1 MGREREI
8 ARIERQLAAGD
19 ESYPRVLQITGEAGI
34 GKTRLLVV
42 GVERAIDAGYVVL
55 NGRATEFDTD
65 EPYGVF
71 LDAFDHTFADRARDA
86 LNALA
91 AEERGELA
99 GVFPALAARTDADGP
114 APTAGGVG
122 GDRYRLHRA
131 VSALLDAFGDGMP
144 VLFAVDDLHWADP
157 ASVELLLYLLRRPP
171 SANLIVA
178 VTFRTRQLK
187 LATAAVLQQVQRDSG
202 GENIELS
209 PLTEEEVGMLL
220 SPQVSGP
227 SAARIY
233 RDSGG
238 NPFYLKELVRA
249 LDAGSS
255 TPALN
260 GGDPEH
266 VPATITAV
274 IANEVERLSRRARE
288 LVQAAAVLGE
298 VFEPELAREVIAMD
312 QAEAA
317 RALDELLDR
326 DLVLQARTP
335 ALFRFRHPIVRQAVY
350 ESAKGGWRREAH
362 ARAAAVLAER
372 GASASARARHLERS
386 ASLGDA
392 EAIAVLTQAGHAA
405 AARAPAAAAEWFGAA
420 MRLLPDNERPELR
433 LELTLAMA
441 VALGSAGQLTESRAA
456 FQEVLALLG
465 DEPIVRG
472 SAVAAAALIEHLLGK
487 HDEAQGL
494 VLAALA
500 DLDEDSPGAS
510 ELRLSIALGCFFSAD
525 WSGMRYWAQAVSRG
539 QRPSPVLEAGASA
552 ALALAEYGLGDIAT
566 AGALA
571 LRAAAVA
578 DGLNDA
584 EWAPQL
590 LSMCFLGW
598 VEYCVGRFDA
608 AERHISRAL
617 SVSRATG
624 QEHLAGAMLVVQAMS
639 NLAVGRTQLAEEQAD
654 TAIDTTLLSANHLFL
669 TWALT
674 VRCMVEIE
682 SGSPSAA
689 VRFGQKA
696 LQAGIQSRSPW
707 SSVAILYLAAAWLE
721 SGEPERFRQ
730 QLFAGQSMPRLPPL
744 LFYSVY
750 AYELLTRAELE
761 SHRADAARRWADE
774 AVAVSQKLGLDGPM
788 AEAQRAQAM
797 LALDAGAFAAAAQ
810 MARTS
815 AVHGERAV
823 QPTQAGRSH
832 LLAGVALGRAGDVD
846 AAIEELRRA
855 EELLAAHGATR
866 YRDQALRELRQL
878 GVYVGQP
885 REPTPPGADLGALSK
900 RELAIAALVHEGRT
914 NRQIADELSISTKTV
929 ENHLARIFRRLE
941 ISSRSQLATLVE
953 RSRGVAV

>member
-1 MGREREI
+1 VGRGREI
-8 ARIERQLAAGD
+8 ARIERELGAID

-34 GKTRLLVV
+34 GKTRLLAVS
-42 GVERAIDAGYVVL
+42 VERAGDEGYVVL
-55 NGRATEFDTD
+55 NGRATEFDSD

-71 LDAFDHTFADRARDA
+71 LDAFDHTFAERARDA

-91 AEERGELA
+91 DEERGELA
-99 GVFPALAARTDADGP
+99 GVFPALAARIAADGP
-114 APTAGGVG
+114 APVGGGVG

-131 VSALLDAFGDGMP
+131 VSALLDALGDGMP

-157 ASVELLLYLLRRPP
+157 ASAELLLYLLRRPP
-171 SANLIVA
+171 SANLVVA
-178 VTFRTRQLK
+178 VTFRPRQLK
-187 LATAAVLQQVQRDSG
+187 LATAAVLQQVQRDCG
-202 GENIELS
+202 GENIELA
-209 PLTEEEVGMLL
+209 PLTEEEAGMLL
-220 SPQVSGP
+220 PPQVSGA

-260 GGDPEH
+260 GSDPEH
-266 VPATITAV
+266 VPATVTAM

-288 LVQAAAVLGE
+288 LVQAAAVLGD

-326 DLVLQARTP
+326 DLLLQARTP

-386 ASLGDA
+386 ASLGDG

-420 MRLLPDNERPELR
+420 LRLLPDKERPDLR

-465 DEPIVRG
+465 DDPIVRG

-500 DLDEDSPGAS
+500 DLDEDSPGAP

-539 QRPSPVLEAGASA
+539 QLPSPALEAGASA
-552 ALALAEYGLGDIAT
+552 AHALAEYGLGNIAT

-571 LRAAAVA
+571 SRAAAVA
-578 DGLNDA
+578 DGLSDA

-598 VEYCVGRFDA
+598 VEYCVARFDA

-639 NLAVGRTQLAEEQAD
+639 NLAVGKTQLAEEQAD

-682 SGSPSAA
+682 CGSPSAA

-721 SGEPERFRQ
+721 AGEPERFRQ

-788 AEAQRAQAM
+788 SEAQRAQAM
-797 LALDAGAFAAAAQ
+797 LAVDAGAFAAAAQ

-815 AVHGERAV
+815 AVHGERAA

-832 LLAGVALGRAGDVD
+832 LLAGIALVRAGDVD

-855 EELLAAHGATR
+855 EELLAAHGASR

-878 GVYVGQP
+878 GVHVGQP

-900 RELAIAALVHEGRT
+900 RELAIASLVHEGRT
-914 NRQIADELSISTKTV
+914 NRQIADELAISAKTV

-953 RSRGVAV
+953 RSRGVAA